1 MSYDNISI
9 KVKYDLVGYMF
20 DTELNQ
26 MMKDLVPVLEDL
38 EKWQEGDIVEEQYRE
53 TITEFKSKWFKR
65 RKCDIE
71 SLVNEEF
78 EKKKAELLKEL
89 EYMGNNKSKKTLNER
104 MNGYKGEIPKDNPW
118 GDRYADECSKEE
130 INKWI
135 LEGYGMPPIREKDDV
150 D

>member
-9 KVKYDLVGYMF
+9 KVEYDLVGYMF

-26 MMKDLVPVLEDL
+26 MMKDLVPVLGDL
-38 EKWQEGDIVEEQYRE
+38 EKWQEGDIVEETYRE
-53 TITEFKSKWFKR
+53 TVTKFKSKWFKR

-71 SLVNEEF
+71 ELVNEEF

-89 EYMGNNKSKKTLNER
+89 EYMGN
-104 MNGYKGEIPKDNPW
+104 
-118 GDRYADECSKEE
+118 
-130 INKWI
+130 
-135 LEGYGMPPIREKDDV
+135 V